1 MKRVP
6 LLFTGLAVALLAAC
20 AFHPPEKPRYFLLD
34 PGKPPSM
41 EALRPSE
48 TPASAAVSFVDIA
61 APFASSGFVYQTGTH
76 HWETDPYNQFLV
88 SPADMMTSILRNWT
102 RESGLYGDVA
112 GPIAG
117 GGQEFLIDCDLTE
130 LYGDFRNPAAPQA
143 VLTMEVQVTRATDK
157 GRVIVLRK
165 TFRKTVPVA
174 ARTPSA
180 LVDAWNEALRQ
191 ELSLLLRALGEQA
204 R

>member
-1 MKRVP
+1 MNRAA
-6 LLFTGLAVALLAAC
+6 LSLMCLAALLLAAC
-20 AFHPPEKPRYFLLD
+20 ASHPPTQPRYFLLD

-41 EALRPSE
+41 EALRPSD
-48 TPASAAVSFVDIA
+48 TPASAAVSFIDVA
-61 APFASSGFVYQTGTH
+61 APFASDGFVYQTGNH

-102 RESGLYGDVA
+102 RDSGLYGDVA
-112 GPIAG
+112 GPMAG
-117 GGQEFLIDCDLTE
+117 GGQDFLIDCDLTE
-130 LYGDFRNPAAPQA
+130 LYGDFRNPAAPMA
-143 VLTMEVQVTRATDK
+143 VLTLEAQVTRATDK

-165 TFRKTVPVA
+165 TFRKSLPVA
-174 ARTPSA
+174 SRTPAA